1 MDDILNY
8 VKQLQKVDTKN
19 VLPLSDTSG
28 LKNVTRKDVV
38 EEQPELLKG
47 HVKVKAIFENE

>member
-8 VKQLQKVDTKN
+8 VRQLQKIDTKN
-19 VLPLSDTSG
+19 ILPMTDTSG
-28 LKNVTRKDVV
+28 LKNVARQDVI
-38 EEQPELLKG
+38 EKYPELLKE

>member
-8 VKQLQKVDTKN
+8 VKQLQKVDTTK
-19 VLPLSDTSG
+19 VLPLTDTSG

-38 EEQPELLKG
+38 EPQPELLKG